1 MRHMTFAVVSLG
13 LVALA
18 GCTGSTNPETAGLFD
33 NMRNLSS
40 GEYDRQIAQNRSQAE
55 AILANNR
62 AAEARIGQM
71 ERQRA
76 ANESQLASLRRQ
88 AANTRAQANQAR
100 ARVAG
105 NPEQEQRVS
114 ALITQISAI
123 EQEIAAGT
131 VEPTSAARELNQ
143 ISALIRTIN

>member
-1 MRHMTFAVVSLG
+1 MTLAAASLG
-13 LVALA
+13 LIAMA

-33 NMRNLSS
+33 NIRNLNS

-62 AAEARIGQM
+62 AAEARIAQN

-76 ANESQLASLRRQ
+76 ANETQLAALRRQ
-88 AANTRAQANQAR
+88 AANARAEANQAR

-105 NPEQEQRVS
+105 NPAQEQRIN

-123 EQEIAAGT
+123 ERDIAEKT
-131 VEPTSAARELNQ
+131 VEPTSASRELNQ

>member
-1 MRHMTFAVVSLG
+1 MRHMTFAAASLG
-13 LVALA
+13 LVAMA

-33 NMRNLSS
+33 NIRNLNS

-76 ANESQLASLRRQ
+76 ANETQLAALRRQ
-88 AANTRAQANQAR
+88 AANARAQANQAR

-105 NPEQEQRVS
+105 NPEQEQRVN

-123 EQEIAAGT
+123 EQDIAAGT
-131 VEPTSAARELNQ
+131 VEPASASRELNQ

>member
-1 MRHMTFAVVSLG
+1 MRHMTLAAASLG
-13 LVALA
+13 LVAMA

-33 NMRNLSS
+33 NIRNLNS

-76 ANESQLASLRRQ
+76 ANETQLAALRRQ
-88 AANTRAQANQAR
+88 AANARAQANQAR

-105 NPEQEQRVS
+105 NPEQEQRVN

-123 EQEIAAGT
+123 EQDIAAGT
-131 VEPTSAARELNQ
+131 VEPASASRELNQ

>member
-1 MRHMTFAVVSLG
+1 MRHMTLAAASLG

-33 NMRNLSS
+33 NIRNLNS
-40 GEYDRQIAQNRSQAE
+40 GEYDRQIAQNRSQAQ

-71 ERQRA
+71 ERQRS
-76 ANESQLASLRRQ
+76 ANETQLAALRRQ
-88 AANTRAQANQAR
+88 AADARAQANQAR

-105 NPEQEQRVS
+105 NPAQEQRVN

-123 EQEIAAGT
+123 EQDINSGT
-131 VEPTSAARELNQ
+131 VEPASASRELNQ
-143 ISALIRTIN
+143 ITALIRTIN